1 MITVKG
7 KQYPDFNMDELE
19 NLIAKYKM
27 TYPDAPDPMDHIINQ
42 GTRGLY
48 YLMLASEDRLIDF
61 NEQWIR
67 EGDDLQYVLNVKFVD
82 N

>member
-27 TYPDAPDPMDHIINQ
+27 NYPDAPDPMDYLISQ

-48 YLMLASEDRLIDF
+48 YLMLEADGRIIDF
-61 NEQWIR
+61 NEEWIR
-67 EGDDLQYVLNVKFVD
+67 EGDDLQYVLDIKFVD